1 MGRFRQINDRES
13 STAMFPETLTGKAF
27 SLSMTPLRHITGG
40 HWPQSSTSFLVHSDV
55 ERFKLMHCQG
65 HHSDRCVA
73 WVLSPVGARP
83 WRNPGTDQSGA
94 CCVIDVSM
102 PKDARTSASSDAF
115 FATMRFCSLLIAV
128 GLPIPGLCDEA
139 GSKSIDPSETER
151 IEFFEKRIRPVLV
164 EHCYSCH
171 SAGAKEIKGGL
182 QLDSREAILAGGDSG
197 PALVPGDPQES
208 LLLQALKH
216 ESLEMPPDRRLPDT
230 LLEDFAKWIRDGAVD
245 PRTGG
250 KVTKKT
256 EIDMERGRL
265 FWAFQP
271 VRRTNVPQSSSAWP
285 VSDIDRFVAAAATP
299 DVQFAV
305 DAAPEV
311 VVRRLTYV
319 LTGLVP
325 TLEQQ
330 AEFLD
335 LWNRDPDA
343 AVAETVDQL
352 LESPRYGERWGRHWL
367 DVARFAESTGGGRSM
382 MMPDAWRFRD
392 YVIRSFNAD
401 KPFDQMIHEHLAGDL
416 LPAIS
421 DEQHDEQLIG
431 SGYLMLGA
439 INYEEQD
446 KEALRMDVVDEQ
458 IDSMGRSFL
467 GMTLGCAR
475 CHDHK
480 FDPVPTADYYA
491 LAGIFRSTK
500 SLTPGNVCGFVTAPL
515 KSGVDQDALTKW
527 TTTDLELEQQIASLK
542 TGLKRRTGDSRALS
556 AAELPGI
563 VVDDSEAVL
572 EGEWKASS
580 FQPPY
585 IGAGYQHSQQPRAG
599 LMATYEVVLPADGE
613 YSVRMAFNAADS
625 RSAKVPV
632 EIFHADGE
640 SIAFASQKTAPPGD
654 GVFFDLGRYRFEA
667 ARPARVV
674 VSAADAS
681 PGYVIIDAF
690 QFLSVN
696 AVAPTLADADEPSD
710 ADSAEDRE
718 QRLKELENQ
727 RKSHQKKKPDTPI
740 AMCVVNETEPADWH
754 LHVRGEIRNLGP
766 VVPRGFLTV
775 ATPPAQSPLLKDHMA
790 VASSGRKELANWV
803 VSSENPLTA
812 RVYVN
817 RVWKHVIGEG
827 IVRTPD
833 NFGETGER
841 PTHPELLDYLA
852 ATFMDDGWSTKKLI
866 RRLCTSRVFRLS
878 SEASP
883 QRIAADPDNR
893 HLLRAFRRRVDA
905 ESLRDSL
912 LQLSGALNL
921 EVTSGRTIAKIS
933 TYDNEYRHDAY
944 PMTVRSVF
952 VPSFRNTML
961 DLFEVFDGA
970 NPNLVAGQRT
980 VSTRPAQALFL
991 MNSPFVME
999 QSQLAAA
1006 AFLKSSAFDPTNPE
1020 GSLKA
1025 AWKLCLCR
1033 EPFELELSPVLQLL
1047 GDQPDSPAVWTDVFH
1062 SLFASLDFRHVR

>member
-1 MGRFRQINDRES
+1 VIE
-13 STAMFPETLTGKAF
+13 
-27 SLSMTPLRHITGG
+27 
-40 HWPQSSTSFLVHSDV
+40 V
-55 ERFKLMHCQG
+55 LMQ
-65 HHSDRCVA
+65 R
-73 WVLSPVGARP
+73 
-83 WRNPGTDQSGA
+83 
-94 CCVIDVSM
+94 
-102 PKDARTSASSDAF
+102 DARKSVGGDSL
-115 FATMRFCSLLIAV
+115 FATTRLVALLIAV
-128 GLPIPGLCDEA
+128 GGPISGLCDES
-139 GSKSIDPSETER
+139 GSKSVDPSDAAR
-151 IEFFEKRIRPVLV
+151 MEFFEKRIRPVLV

-182 QLDSREAILAGGDSG
+182 QLDSKETILAGGDSG
-197 PALVPGDPQES
+197 PALIPGNPKES
-208 LLLQALKH
+208 LLLQAMKH
-216 ESLEMPPDRRLPDT
+216 ESLEMPPDRRLPEA
-230 LLEDFAKWIRDGAVD
+230 LLEDFTTWIRDGAVD

-250 KVTKKT
+250 KVVQRKT
-256 EIDMERGRL
+256 IDVDQGRQ

-271 VRRTNVPQSSSAWP
+271 VSRPDIPLSSSSWP
-285 VSDIDRFVAAAATP
+285 VTDIDQFVAAAVPSEAQFNEDASP
-299 DVQFAV
+299 DVV
-305 DAAPEV
+305 I
-311 VVRRLTYV
+311 RRLTYV

-330 AEFLD
+330 AAFLD
-335 LWNRDPDA
+335 AWSRDPEA
-343 AVAETVDQL
+343 AIADTVDQL
-352 LESPRYGERWGRHWL
+352 LDSPRFGERWGRHWL
-367 DVARFAESTGGGRSM
+367 DVARFAESTGGGRSL

-401 KPFDQMIHEHLAGDL
+401 KPFDQLIHEHLAGDL
-416 LPAIS
+416 LPSSS

-480 FDPVPTADYYA
+480 FDPVPTSDYYA

-515 KSGVDQDALTKW
+515 KSGVDQNALTQW
-527 TTTDLELEQQIASLK
+527 TTTDRELEQQIASLK
-542 TGLKRRTGDSRALS
+542 KGLKRPAGNSRGIS

-572 EGEWKASS
+572 DGEWKASS

-585 IGAGYQHSQQPRAG
+585 IGAGYQHSQQPRLG
-599 LMATYEVVLPADGE
+599 LTATYEVMLPGDGE
-613 YSVRMAFNAADS
+613 YHVRMAFNAADS
-625 RSAKVPV
+625 RSEKVPV

-640 SIAFASQKTAPPGD
+640 SIAFASQKVAPPGD
-654 GVFFDLGRYRFEA
+654 GVFLDLGRYRFEA
-667 ARPARVV
+667 AQPARVV
-674 VSAADAS
+674 VRAADAA

-690 QFLSVN
+690 QFLPVT
-696 AVAPTLADADEPSD
+696 APSLPLADTAEPSD
-710 ADSAEDRE
+710 VGSVAERE
-718 QRLKELENQ
+718 KQLKDLEEQ
-727 RKSHQKKKPDTPI
+727 RKSHQKRKPEMPV
-740 AMCVVNETEPADWH
+740 AMCVVNETQPGDWH

-766 VVPRGFLTV
+766 IVPRGFLTV
-775 ATPPAQSPLLKDHMA
+775 ATPPGRSPLLKDHMTE
-790 VASSGRKELANWV
+790 ASSGRKELAHWV
-803 VSSENPLTA
+803 ASPENPLTA

-852 ATFMDDGWSTKKLI
+852 TTFMEDGWSTKKLI

-878 SEASP
+878 SEAP
-883 QRIAADPDNR
+883 QQLMIADPDNR
-893 HLLRAFRRRVDA
+893 QLLRAFRRRVDA

-921 EVTSGRTIAKIS
+921 DVTSGRTIAKIS

-944 PMTVRSVF
+944 PMNVRSVF

-1006 AFLKSSAFDPTNPE
+1006 TFLKSTVFDPKNPE
-1020 GSLKA
+1020 ASLKA

-1033 EPFELELSPVLQLL
+1033 QPSESELRPVLQLL
-1047 GDQPDSPAVWTDVFH
+1047 GDQPDSATVWADVFH

>member
-1 MGRFRQINDRES
+1 MD
-13 STAMFPETLTGKAF
+13 
-27 SLSMTPLRHITGG
+27 
-40 HWPQSSTSFLVHSDV
+40 
-55 ERFKLMHCQG
+55 
-65 HHSDRCVA
+65 
-73 WVLSPVGARP
+73 LSPVRTLSD
-83 WRNPGTDQSGA
+83 RDPGTDLSGVH
-94 CCVIDVSM
+94 CVIDVSM
-102 PKDARTSASSDAF
+102 PNDARKSASGHASFVTTWF
-115 FATMRFCSLLIAV
+115 FALVIAL
-128 GLPIPGLCDEA
+128 GLPIPGVCDEA
-139 GSKSIDPSETER
+139 GSKSVDPSDSAR

-171 SAGAKEIKGGL
+171 SAGAREIKGGL
-182 QLDSREAILAGGDSG
+182 QLDSRETILEGGDSG
-197 PALVPGDPQES
+197 PALIPGDPQES
-208 LLLQALKH
+208 LLLQAMKH
-216 ESLEMPPDRRLPDT
+216 ESLEMPPDRRLPEAV
-230 LLEDFAKWIRDGAVD
+230 LEDFTTWIRDGAAD

-250 KVTKKT
+250 KVVQKK
-256 EIDMERGRL
+256 EIDVEQGRQ
-265 FWAFQP
+265 FWAYQP
-271 VRRTNVPQSSSAWP
+271 VRRTDVPQSASSWP
-285 VSDIDRFVAAAATP
+285 VSDIDRFVAAAANPDAEFAEDASP
-299 DVQFAV
+299 DVV
-305 DAAPEV
+305 I
-311 VVRRLTYV
+311 RRLTYV

-325 TLEQQ
+325 TLDQQ
-330 AEFLD
+330 AAFLEA
-335 LWNRDPDA
+335 WSRDPNA
-343 AVAETVDQL
+343 AIADTVDEL
-352 LESPRYGERWGRHWL
+352 LDSPRFGERWGRHWL

-401 KPFDQMIHEHLAGDL
+401 KPFDQLIHEHLAGDL
-416 LPAIS
+416 LPSSS

-515 KSGVDQDALTKW
+515 KSGVDQNALTQW
-527 TTTDLELEQQIASLK
+527 TTTDRKLEQQIASLK
-542 TGLKRRTGDSRALS
+542 KGLKRRSGDSRALS
-556 AAELPGI
+556 AADLPGI
-563 VVDDSEAVL
+563 VVDDAEAVL
-572 EGEWKASS
+572 DGEWKTSS

-585 IGAGYQHSQQPRAG
+585 IGSGYQHSQQPRAG
-599 LMATYEVVLPADGE
+599 LTATYEVMLPADGE

-625 RSAKVPV
+625 RSGKVPV

-640 SIAFASQKTAPPGD
+640 SIAFASQKSTPPGD
-654 GVFFDLGRYRFEA
+654 GVFLDLGRYRFEA
-667 ARPARVV
+667 AKPAKVV
-674 VSAADAS
+674 VRAADAA

-690 QFLSVN
+690 QFLPVTAASL
-696 AVAPTLADADEPSD
+696 PLADAEVPSD
-710 ADSAEDRE
+710 AGSAADRE
-718 QRLKELENQ
+718 KLLKELENQ
-727 RKSHQKKKPDTPI
+727 RKSHQKLKPETPV
-740 AMCVVNETEPADWH
+740 AMCVVNESETTDWH

-775 ATPPAQSPLLKDHMA
+775 ATPPGRSALLKDHMTE
-790 VASSGRKELANWV
+790 ASSGRKELAHWV
-803 VSSENPLTA
+803 ASPENPLTA

-841 PTHPELLDYLA
+841 PTHPELLDFLA
-852 ATFMDDGWSTKKLI
+852 ASFMEDGWSTKKLI

-878 SEASP
+878 SEAS
-883 QRIAADPDNR
+883 QQLTAVDPDNR
-893 HLLRAFRRRVDA
+893 KLLRAFRRRVDA

-1006 AFLKSSAFDPTNPE
+1006 SFLKSSAFDSKNPQA
-1020 GSLKA
+1020 SLKA

-1033 EPFELELSPVLQLL
+1033 EPFEAELGPVLQIL
-1047 GDQPDSPAVWTDVFH
+1047 GDQPDSAAVWNDVFH
-1062 SLFASLDFRHVR
+1062 SLFSSLDFRHIR